1 MEPSCRLHGQG
12 WQFGRNAALP
22 SGVRRRRNPPR
33 RAHGFRRKYHR
44 PFGVVSKCALRE
56 KREAPFGKKEKRPGF
71 PERSQ
76 LIELI

>member
-1 MEPSCRLHGQG
+1 MDPPYRLHGQG
-12 WQFGRNAALP
+12 WQFDRNAALS

-33 RAHGFRRKYHR
+33 RAHDFRRKYHR

-56 KREAPFGKKEKRPGF
+56 KREAPRFPGTL
-71 PERSQ
+71 Q